1 MAEFDRIGDDLVL
14 GIHLDQPV
22 TAVRV
27 EGWPNVEAILC
38 AEVPGATGSWLGMD
52 EDSTTHRS
60 KGGLVEVKGAMEELP
75 C

>member
-1 MAEFDRIGDDLVL
+1 MSEFNSIGDDLVL

-27 EGWPNVEAILC
+27 QGWADVEAILC
-38 AEVPGATGSWLGMD
+38 LEVPGATGGWLGMD
-52 EDSTTHRS
+52 EDSTTNRS
-60 KGGLVEVKGAMEELP
+60 KGGFVEVKGAIEELP